1 MAKVTIIGSGNVGA
15 TAAMFIAQKGLAN
28 VVLIDIIEGIA
39 QGKALDIWEAM
50 PLFGSNV
57 KVIGS
62 TSYQEAKD
70 SDIVVITAGMPRR
83 AGMSRDD
90 LLNINKKIIISI
102 CQKIKKYTPSAVI
115 IVVTNPVDTICY
127 LALKSLGFPKQRVIG
142 MAGVLDSTRYRAFIA
157 NTLRENVNNVKA
169 MVLGTHGDLMVPL
182 IKHTI
187 VKGVPISEIFE
198 KEEIRKLVERTRF
211 AGGEIVNLLKKGSAY
226 YAAGASILEIVEAIL
241 TENKKVLPCSVYLEG
256 EYGINGIYIGVPC
269 VLNKKGLQEIKE
281 FKLTREERK
290 EFHKSALK
298 IKDMIRKL

>member
-1 MAKVTIIGSGNVGA
+1 LAKVTIIGSGNVGA